1 MAASRNQ
8 SGARAKQY
16 LSRLARLI
24 NKPIYNLI
32 YNFKPNLS
40 NIVIGSGISPSYEK
54 YAKTTSTIITIIMI
68 LTGIL
73 LPISLYRK
81 LGVLAIILGFI
92 VPISIILPIG
102 IALTIQIP
110 IIMYRNRGSIL
121 EAKFPLF
128 IAILATLTSSGA
140 PLYVVFKELEHR
152 IDILKPF
159 ALEIGLLNSLI
170 SLGYKTDEALMRVA
184 RITPSKSLRETL
196 ISLRPVSRI
205 GGNPYTVVSSV
216 FRRYNDEYRLR
227 VEGVVNTLGMLM
239 EIFVAS
245 ALLIPITLVTMAILV
260 AIIPGSFSTQMLIMA
275 LILTTSVAS
284 VAILIISDTIVSRMR
299 L

>member
-1 MAASRNQ
+1 MRENL
-8 SGARAKQY
+8 Y
-16 LSRLARLI
+16 LSSLLKTI
-24 NKPIYNLI
+24 NRPIYNLI
-32 YNFKPNLS
+32 YKFKPNLS
-40 NIVIGSGISPSYEK
+40 DIVIGSGISSSFEK
-54 YAKTTSTIITIIMI
+54 YALTTSSIITLTMI
-68 LTGIL
+68 LTGIV
-73 LPISLYRK
+73 LPITLYRI
-81 LGVLAIILGFI
+81 LGGLAIILGII
-92 VPISIILPIG
+92 VPLSVILPVG

-110 IIMYRNRGSIL
+110 IIMFKNRGSIL

-152 IDILKPF
+152 IDIIKPF
-159 ALEIGLLNSLI
+159 ALEVGLLNSLI

-205 GGNPYTVVSSV
+205 GGNPYTVVSSI
-216 FRRYNDEYRLR
+216 FRRYNDEYRLK

-260 AIIPGSFSTQMLIMA
+260 AIIPGTFSTQMLILA
-275 LILTTSVAS
+275 LILITSVTS
-284 VAILIISDTIVSRMR
+284 IAILIISDTIVSRMR

>member
-1 MAASRNQ
+1 MGGRASQ
-8 SGARAKQY
+8 SGVRAKQY
-16 LSRLARLI
+16 LSELSRHI
-24 NKPIYNLI
+24 SKPIYNLI
-32 YNFKPNLS
+32 YKFKPTLS
-40 NIVIGSGISPSYEK
+40 DIVIGSGISASFEK
-54 YAKTTSTIITIIMI
+54 YARISSTLITIVMIITG
-68 LTGIL
+68 LF
-73 LPISLYRK
+73 LPITLYRR
-81 LGVLAIILGFI
+81 LGDLAVLLGFI
-92 VPISIILPIG
+92 APVSIILPVG

-110 IIMYRNRGSIL
+110 LIMFKNRGSIL

-140 PLYVVFKELEHR
+140 PLYTVFKELERR
-152 IDILKPF
+152 IDIVKPF

-170 SLGYKTDEALMRVA
+170 SLGYKTDEALLRVA

-196 ISLRPVSRI
+196 IALRPVSRI

-216 FRRYNDEYRLR
+216 FKRYNDEYRLK
-227 VEGVVNTLGMLM
+227 VESVVNTLGMLM

-260 AIIPGSFSTQMLIMA
+260 SIIPGSFSTQMLIIA
-275 LILTTSVAS
+275 LILITSIAS
-284 VAILIISDTIVSRMR
+284 IAILIISDTVVSRMR

>member
-1 MAASRNQ
+1 MV
-8 SGARAKQY
+8 ARANRSGVRENLY
-16 LSRLARLI
+16 LSSLLKTI

-32 YNFKPNLS
+32 YKFKPNLS
-40 NIVIGSGISPSYEK
+40 DIVIGSGISSSFEK
-54 YAKTTSTIITIIMI
+54 YALTTSSIITLTMI
-68 LTGIL
+68 LTGIV
-73 LPISLYRK
+73 LPITLYRI
-81 LGVLAIILGFI
+81 LGELAIILGII
-92 VPISIILPIG
+92 VPLSVILPVG

-110 IIMYRNRGSIL
+110 IIMFKNRGSIL

-152 IDILKPF
+152 IDIIKPF
-159 ALEIGLLNSLI
+159 ALEVGLLNSLI

-205 GGNPYTVVSSV
+205 GGNPYTVVSSI
-216 FRRYNDEYRLR
+216 FRRYNDEYRLK

-260 AIIPGSFSTQMLIMA
+260 AIIPGTFSTQMLILA
-275 LILTTSVAS
+275 LILITSVTS
-284 VAILIISDTIVSRMR
+284 IAILIISDTIVSRMR

>member
-1 MAASRNQ
+1 MRE
-8 SGARAKQY
+8 KLY
-16 LSRLARLI
+16 LSRLLKII
-24 NKPIYNLI
+24 NRPIYNLVYKFK
-32 YNFKPNLS
+32 YNLDD
-40 NIVIGSGISPSYEK
+40 IVIGSGISSSFER
-54 YAKTTSTIITIIMI
+54 YAQTTSTIITITMFT
-68 LTGIL
+68 TGIV
-73 LPISLYRK
+73 LPVALYKK
-81 LGVLAIILGFI
+81 LGALAIILGII
-92 VPISIILPIG
+92 VPMSIILPIG

-110 IIMYRNRGSIL
+110 IIMFKNRGSIL

-140 PLYVVFKELEHR
+140 PLYIVFKELERR
-152 IDILKPF
+152 IDIIKPF
-159 ALEIGLLNSLI
+159 ALEVGLMNSLI

-184 RITPSKSLRETL
+184 KITPSKSLRETL

-216 FRRYNDEYRLR
+216 FRRYNDEYRLK

-260 AIIPGSFSTQMLIMA
+260 AIIPGSFSTQMLILA
-275 LILTTSVAS
+275 LILTTSIAS
-284 VAILIISDTIVSRMR
+284 ISILIISDTIVSRMR